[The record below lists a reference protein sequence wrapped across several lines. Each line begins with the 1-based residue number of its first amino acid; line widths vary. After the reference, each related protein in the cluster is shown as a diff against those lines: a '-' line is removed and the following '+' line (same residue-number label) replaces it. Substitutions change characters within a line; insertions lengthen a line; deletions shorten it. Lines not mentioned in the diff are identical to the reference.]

1 MPDTH
6 TPPFG
11 RIRLDQVIDTWSSL
25 SVLNPRFL
33 ASELAA
39 LLRTTGP
46 DAQPLGS
53 HAVAV
58 TLFDSA
64 TGPGALTIGT
74 LAAYFERYSAGEQP
88 STVETTVGSAR
99 ASAVYFDKSWI
110 GRLEIE
116 TEARARTAAGLQQM
130 HPAPR
135 PTGGA
140 QPSAQ
145 YQPPKSGSDPECLAL
160 HQAQQR
166 QEGEH
171 SDAAKLEASEQR
183 ALLAERE
190 SSKRGA
196 KIQALEHQNQQHI
209 EVIEQITRDFSEERR
224 ARTLGDEDRRELI
237 EEIDALQARLTKA
250 ETALEQAPA
259 QIAADFVGLSQ
270 SLAKT
275 AQWIKTSATGQS
287 ENNTRPLLLVI
298 AGLLGLL
305 LDRKRPHYN
314 QGSAAEAIALRGWSG
329 AGERQVNGILAKA
342 KSAATDASADALSKA
357 QGVQQAN
364 ENSPA

>member
-1 MPDTH
+1 MPNQP
-6 TPPFG
+6 PPFG
-11 RIRLDQVIDTWSSL
+11 SPRLDQVIDSWSST

-33 ASELAA
+33 ARELAA

-46 DAQPLGS
+46 EAQPLGS

-64 TGPGALTIGT
+64 TGSGVLTIGT
-74 LAAYFERYSAGEQP
+74 LATYFERYSAGEQP

-140 QPSAQ
+140 QPAAQ

-166 QEGEH
+166 QAGEQ
-171 SDAAKLEASEQR
+171 STAEQLEASEQR
-183 ALLAERE
+183 ALLAEQE
-190 SSKRGA
+190 SAKRGA
-196 KIQALEHQNQQHI
+196 KIQALEHQNQQHM

-237 EEIDALQARLTKA
+237 EERDELRVKLASMRA
-250 ETALEQAPA
+250 ELEQAPA
-259 QIAADFVGLSQ
+259 QVAATFSGLGQQLTTVEQLLKAVADGQNFDSDKPLDQ
-270 SLAKT
+270 RERASFERLVYVLAH
-275 AQWIKTSATGQS
+275 
-287 ENNTRPLLLVI
+287 E
-298 AGLLGLL
+298 AGYRLE
-305 LDRKRPHYN
+305 KPY
-314 QGSAAEAIALRGWSG
+314 AAEDVILRYADTIGAKVPTGKGLIATKL
-329 AGERQVNGILAKA
+329 KA
-342 KSAATDASADALSKA
+342 AAARFA
-357 QGVQQAN
+357 QDQK
-364 ENSPA
+364 E

>member
-74 LAAYFERYSAGEQP
+74 LATYFERYSAGEQP

-145 YQPPKSGSDPECLAL
+145 YQPPKSGSDPECLAV

-171 SDAAKLEASEQR
+171 SDAAQLDAERTARQLLEARLAIKETQIAQLIDECEQHRRAVSDEKRARLEAEAEQR
-183 ALLAERE
+183 AMEEQLEAAMAVAECLNPENPASPPELRMAFQCWRDITQDGTLNP
-190 SSKRGA
+190 SAAGGRGCHTLVSDWITSTRQQLNKDQAARLKAVVSWRKRGA
-196 KIQALEHQNQQHI
+196 
-209 EVIEQITRDFSEERR
+209 
-224 ARTLGDEDRRELI
+224 G
-237 EEIDALQARLTKA
+237 
-250 ETALEQAPA
+250 
-259 QIAADFVGLSQ
+259 
-270 SLAKT
+270 
-275 AQWIKTSATGQS
+275 
-287 ENNTRPLLLVI
+287 
-298 AGLLGLL
+298 
-305 LDRKRPHYN
+305 
-314 QGSAAEAIALRGWSG
+314 AIPT
-329 AGERQVNGILAKA
+329 Q
-342 KSAATDASADALSKA
+342 
-357 QGVQQAN
+357 
-364 ENSPA
+364 

>member
-1 MPDTH
+1 MPNQP
-6 TPPFG
+6 PPFG
-11 RIRLDQVIDTWSSL
+11 SPRLDQVIDTWSSS
-25 SVLNPRFL
+25 SVLNPRLL

-46 DAQPLGS
+46 DEQLLGS

-58 TLFDSA
+58 TLFDTA
-64 TGPGALTIGT
+64 TGSGALTIGT
-74 LAAYFERYSAGEQP
+74 LATYFERYSAGEQP

-140 QPSAQ
+140 QPAAQ

-166 QEGEH
+166 QEGER
-171 SDAAKLEASEQR
+171 SDAAKLEAFEQR
-183 ALLAERE
+183 ALLAEQE
-190 SSKRGA
+190 SAKRGA
-196 KIQALEHQNQQHI
+196 KIQALEHQNQQYI
-209 EVIEQITRDFSEERR
+209 EAIEQITRDFSEERR

-259 QIAADFVGLSQ
+259 KV
-270 SLAKT
+270 
-275 AQWIKTSATGQS
+275 
-287 ENNTRPLLLVI
+287 
-298 AGLLGLL
+298 
-305 LDRKRPHYN
+305 
-314 QGSAAEAIALRGWSG
+314 
-329 AGERQVNGILAKA
+329 
-342 KSAATDASADALSKA
+342 AATFSGLGQQLTTVEQLLKAVADSQNFSSNKPLDSRERASFERLVYVLAREAKYRLEKPYADADLILRYADTIGAKVPTGKGLIAKKLEAAATRFA
-357 QGVQQAN
+357 QDQK
-364 ENSPA
+364 E

>member
-1 MPDTH
+1 MPNQP
-6 TPPFG
+6 PPFG
-11 RIRLDQVIDTWSSL
+11 SPRLDQVIDTWSST

-33 ASELAA
+33 ARELAA

-46 DAQPLGS
+46 EAQPLGS

-74 LAAYFERYSAGEQP
+74 LATYFERYSAGEQP

-116 TEARARTAAGLQQM
+116 TEARARTAAGMQQM

-140 QPSAQ
+140 QAAAQ

-166 QEGEH
+166 QAGEQ
-171 SDAAKLEASEQR
+171 STAEQLEASEQR
-183 ALLAERE
+183 ALLAEQE
-190 SSKRGA
+190 SAKRGA
-196 KIQALEHQNQQHI
+196 KIQALEHQNQQHM
-209 EVIEQITRDFSEERR
+209 VAIEQITRDFSEERR
-224 ARTLGDEDRRELI
+224 ARTLGDEARRELT
-237 EEIDALQARLTKA
+237 EALEIAEAKTAKA
-250 ETALEQAPA
+250 ETTLEQAIRALPALSQQLTEVA
-259 QIAADFVGLSQ
+259 QIF
-270 SLAKT
+270 
-275 AQWIKTSATGQS
+275 
-287 ENNTRPLLLVI
+287 
-298 AGLLGLL
+298 
-305 LDRKRPHYN
+305 RPHADTTKKPLDSRERASFERLVY
-314 QGSAAEAIALRGWSG
+314 ALAREAGYRLEKPYADADLILRYADTIGAKVPTGKGLIAKKLE
-329 AGERQVNGILAKA
+329 A
-342 KSAATDASADALSKA
+342 AATRFA
-357 QGVQQAN
+357 QDQK
-364 ENSPA
+364 E